1 MQYYTTTQAFFNT
14 FMVGC
19 SGTTGSL
26 SFDAEKL
33 KFICKALEKH
43 FRSENFELY
52 KGYVLWEIRSKST
65 KYSIFSA
72 RFVRA
77 NISSFWH
84 IYSKNVKNELSS
96 GNSNPFDYYRY
107 FLDFLGH

>member
-1 MQYYTTTQAFFNT
+1 MYLVLHYLTQAFFNT

-19 SGTTGSL
+19 SGATVSL
-26 SFDAEKL
+26 SLFPKPL
-33 KFICKALEKH
+33 KNTLGQRILSCTKAMFVQIAPNIAFI
-43 FRSENFELY
+43 
-52 KGYVLWEIRSKST
+52 
-65 KYSIFSA
+65 SA

-84 IYSKNVKNELSS
+84 IYSKNVKNESSS